1 MIEIFL
7 SEDYDKDLLKAY
19 LEFIKSTASRKLTY
33 DTNSSKVDVCVNT
46 SIHLSYEEAVEHSSG
61 SPYIGDLVVFI
72 NDIEI
77 REFINGES
85 VSIDAIYKYIEE
97 MQ

>member
-7 SEDYDKDLLKAY
+7 SEDYDKDSLKVY
-19 LEFIKSTASRKLTY
+19 LEFIKSTASRELTY
-33 DTNSSKVDVCVNT
+33 DTNSSGVDVCVNT

-72 NDIEI
+72 SDRGIS
-77 REFINGES
+77 EFINGEP
-85 VSIDAIYKYIEE
+85 VDVDTIYKYIEE
-97 MQ
+97 M

>member
-19 LEFIKSTASRKLTY
+19 LEFIKSTASRELTY
-33 DTNSSKVDVCVNT
+33 DTDSSVVDVCVNI
-46 SIHLSYEEAVEHSSG
+46 SIHSSYEEAEDCSG
-61 SPYIGDLVVFI
+61 DAPYIGDLVVFI

-77 REFINGES
+77 REFINGTS
-85 VSIDAIYKYIEE
+85 VDVSAIYKYLEE
-97 MQ
+97 M